1 MKDISILPQR
11 IKGSIIKETDNK
23 YMEYETRFKR
33 VDKILSDWTT
43 EESDSKDIYSVFE
56 NKLYN

>member
-43 EESDSKDIYSVFE
+43 EESASKDIYSVFE